1 LRRILLLAG
10 LAITALPIL
19 SDTAEARSSWEEHR
33 RWERHEHR
41 EARREAK
48 REERWHRERWR
59 EARRHERR
67 YYQHY
72 GPPVAYAPPPP
83 GVMLQ
88 LNLR

>member
-19 SDTAEARSSWEEHR
+19 PDSAQARSPWGEHR
-33 RWERHEHR
+33 RWERHER
-41 EARREAK
+41 
-48 REERWHRERWR
+48 R

-72 GPPVAYAPPPP
+72 GPPVAYAPPPA